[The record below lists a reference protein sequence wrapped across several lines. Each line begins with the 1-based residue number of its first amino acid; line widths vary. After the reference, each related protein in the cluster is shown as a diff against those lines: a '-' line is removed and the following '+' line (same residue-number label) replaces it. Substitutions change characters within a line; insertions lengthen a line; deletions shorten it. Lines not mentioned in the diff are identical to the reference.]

1 VLGGLGVDAAAIERS
16 ISTFQQHDQLLVEQ
30 QATLVDDRDSM
41 IQSAR
46 QAADE
51 LKLLL
56 QQESTTPALPSAQD

>member
-1 VLGGLGVDAAAIERS
+1 
-16 ISTFQQHDQLLVEQ
+16 LVEQ

-56 QQESTTPALPSAQD
+56 QQESTTTALPSAQD